1 MNILFAGSPKSSSK
15 ILKYLAGLKEVY
27 IKGAITQPDK
37 RGKRGAD
44 LKDSEVSKVAS
55 ALNLR
60 VLKPISLDEKIFR
73 DEIESL
79 DIDFLVVVA
88 YGKLLPKWLLR
99 HPKIMAVNVHF
110 SILPIYR
117 GASPIQSALI
127 NGDSQSGVS
136 FMQMTDALDEGPVIL
151 NLSLIHI

>member
-1 MNILFAGSPKSSSK
+1 MNILFAGSPTSSSK
-15 ILKYLAGLKEVY
+15 ILKYLAGLKEVH

-55 ALNLR
+55 SLNLR

-88 YGKLLPKWLLR
+88 YGKLLPKWLLPVSYT
-99 HPKIMAVNVHF
+99 HLT
-110 SILPIYR
+110 LPTKRI
-117 GASPIQSALI
+117 
-127 NGDSQSGVS
+127 V
-136 FMQMTDALDEGPVIL
+136 
-151 NLSLIHI
+151 